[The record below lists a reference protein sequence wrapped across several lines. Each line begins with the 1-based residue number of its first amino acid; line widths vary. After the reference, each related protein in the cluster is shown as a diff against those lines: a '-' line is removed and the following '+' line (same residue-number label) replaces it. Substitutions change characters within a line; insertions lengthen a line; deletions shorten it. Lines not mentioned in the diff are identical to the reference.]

1 MFGMLDYRAYK
12 LFWLLTFPFRILRK
26 ALYFMLVGIAIWIG
40 IWSEFQ
46 PLVLQMVIAYVA
58 FEGMGIVLVI
68 LWTILII
75 LPVDKMFFW
84 IVDVIPARG
93 ENIEEAKE
101 IVRKGPAIWLTKK
114 MTNHIDEWTFEDT
127 DAFVSLMNWR
137 ARLFFNEREKFEKR
151 IAILERV
158 YYDTGKQPSELGEN
172 EVAKLLKPYKANWF
186 ETAIVNPHFVN
197 SIMAAT
203 IIIGAILYLSPSHS
217 G

>member
-26 ALYFMLVGIAIWIG
+26 ALHFMLVGIAIWIG

-68 LWTILII
+68 LWTLLII

-114 MTNHIDEWTFEDT
+114 MTDHIDERTFEDT

-137 ARLFFNEREKFEKR
+137 ALPF
-151 IAILERV
+151 L
-158 YYDTGKQPSELGEN
+158 
-172 EVAKLLKPYKANWF
+172 
-186 ETAIVNPHFVN
+186 
-197 SIMAAT
+197 
-203 IIIGAILYLSPSHS
+203 
-217 G
+217 